1 MKIRL
6 LSGAVKELSS
16 VDNWELLKVNSLI
29 IEVGKTSEQQPI
41 YLAELIAT
49 NKNKNIV
56 WSKEY
61 NQTTIERRIAE
72 LHQEIL
78 LTQYWLASTNLKIK
92 KELIHA

>member
-1 MKIRL
+1 MQVKL
-6 LSGAVKELSS
+6 LNGAVKELENI
-16 VDNWELLKVNSLI
+16 DNWELLKVNSLI

-49 NKNKNIV
+49 DGKNNIS
-56 WSKEY
+56 WSKEH
-61 NQTTIERRIAE
+61 NQTTIERGIAE

-92 KELIHA
+92 KYNKI